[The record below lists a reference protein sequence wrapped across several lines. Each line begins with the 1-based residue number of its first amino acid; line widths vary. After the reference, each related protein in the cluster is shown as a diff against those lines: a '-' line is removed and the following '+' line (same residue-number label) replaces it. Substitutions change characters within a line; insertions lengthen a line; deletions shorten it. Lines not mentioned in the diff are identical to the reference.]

1 MTRRTFQRAG
11 EAERRKD
18 LIAATLD
25 SISEHGLEGAT
36 VRDIA
41 ARAGVTGGLIRHYFS
56 GKDEMV
62 QAAYREMLAGMTG
75 TAVDAMAE
83 AGDDPR
89 RRLHDFIVANVS
101 PPIADPKALS
111 LWAAFIGRVR
121 SDDELARIHR
131 ENYLVFIGLLEEL
144 VGAVLTVHRSQGST
158 FGEVY
163 VAGDVFWPDDAV
175 LRNGWYEYTPRMGS
189 PQGLRLTRSPYTADY
204 AWCVD
209 GQCVPLGQWLP
220 SDGGV
225 TLLTPCARPPAP
237 ER

>member
-18 LIAATLD
+18 LIAATLE
-25 SISEHGLEGAT
+25 SISEHGLESAT

-41 ARAGVTGGLIRHYFS
+41 ARAGVTGGLIRHYFA
-56 GKDEMV
+56 GKEEMV
-62 QAAYREMLAGMTG
+62 QAAYREMLSGMTG
-75 TAVDAMAE
+75 TAVSAMAD

-121 SDDELARIHR
+121 SDEELARIHR

-144 VGAVLTVHRSQGST
+144 IGAVLTAHRHKAPFSDKRHLA
-158 FGEVY
+158 
-163 VAGDVFWPDDAV
+163 VAINGLIDGLWLENSLASDLFDEGRLADIALDAV
-175 LRNGWYEYTPRMGS
+175 EAMLGGLSLR
-189 PQGLRLTRSPYTADY
+189 D
-204 AWCVD
+204 
-209 GQCVPLGQWLP
+209 
-220 SDGGV
+220 
-225 TLLTPCARPPAP
+225 PA
-237 ER
+237 

>member
-11 EAERRKD
+11 ETERRKD

-41 ARAGVTGGLIRHYFS
+41 ARAGVTGGLIRHYFA

-89 RRLHDFIVANVS
+89 QRLHDFIVANVS

-121 SDDELARIHR
+121 SDEELARIHR
-131 ENYLVFIGLLEEL
+131 ENYLVFIAILEDL
-144 VGAVLTVHRSQGST
+144 VQAVLAQHHHKSV
-158 FGEVY
+158 FNEVRHLA
-163 VAGDVFWPDDAV
+163 VAINGLIDGLWLENSLASDLFDEGPLSDIALDAV
-175 LRNGWYEYTPRMGS
+175 EAMLGGLSLRNR
-189 PQGLRLTRSPYTADY
+189 R
-204 AWCVD
+204 
-209 GQCVPLGQWLP
+209 
-220 SDGGV
+220 
-225 TLLTPCARPPAP
+225 
-237 ER
+237 

>member
-18 LIAATLD
+18 LIAATLE
-25 SISEHGLEGAT
+25 SISEHGLESAT

-41 ARAGVTGGLIRHYFS
+41 ARAGVTGGLIRHYFA
-56 GKDEMV
+56 GKEEMV

-75 TAVDAMAE
+75 TAVSAMAD

-121 SDDELARIHR
+121 SDEELARIHR

-144 VGAVLTVHRSQGST
+144 VGAVLTAHRHKAPFSDKRHLA
-158 FGEVY
+158 
-163 VAGDVFWPDDAV
+163 VAINGLIDGLWLENSLASDLFDEGRLADIALDAV
-175 LRNGWYEYTPRMGS
+175 EAMLGGLSLR
-189 PQGLRLTRSPYTADY
+189 D
-204 AWCVD
+204 
-209 GQCVPLGQWLP
+209 
-220 SDGGV
+220 
-225 TLLTPCARPPAP
+225 PA
-237 ER
+237 